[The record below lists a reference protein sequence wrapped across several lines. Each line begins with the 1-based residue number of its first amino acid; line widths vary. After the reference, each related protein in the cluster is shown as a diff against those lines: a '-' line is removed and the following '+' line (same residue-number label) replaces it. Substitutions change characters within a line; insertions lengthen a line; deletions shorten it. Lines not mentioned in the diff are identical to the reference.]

1 VAGTIAVLLAAPASA
16 QYVFLGGG
24 LGIPAGEFKDDGAKS
39 GWLATAGVGMDI
51 GSKGL
56 WAELQAYLGN
66 NKYEGDGGDKLRTL
80 QGMVAL
86 GYSFMREKSLSPWVM
101 AGAGLLNHDYDPGST
116 GEEAGSE
123 TKFAWEAGAGLAFAL
138 SPKLRIWLGGQYTGS
153 SYVNTIGVLGGV
165 SIALGVN

>member
-1 VAGTIAVLLAAPASA
+1 MAIVAGTIAVLLAAPASA

-66 NKYEGDGGDKLRTL
+66 NKYEGDGDDKLRTL

-86 GYSFMREKSLSPWVM
+86 GYSFMREKSVSPWVT
-101 AGAGLLNHDYDPGST
+101 AGRGCSTTTTTPARPVGKPAARPSLPGRP
-116 GEEAGSE
+116 EPD
-123 TKFAWEAGAGLAFAL
+123 WD
-138 SPKLRIWLGGQYTGS
+138 SP
-153 SYVNTIGVLGGV
+153 
-165 SIALGVN
+165 